1 VKPSTLVA
9 LAAATS
15 SRRAIVFAKRL
26 TDAAEFLLPDRNAPA
41 ALNTAGEA
49 AMTRDFVGTQVI
61 DGDPWFIE
69 VRRPAP
75 RLVLVG
81 AVHIAEALAQLAVG
95 TGFSVIVIDP
105 RQMFRQAGRFSQTA
119 IMTEWP
125 DLALRKVGPDRETAV
140 VALTHDPKLDDPAL
154 DATLGSDAFYIG
166 ALGSRKS
173 HADRIKRLRQLGH
186 SEAALQRI
194 RGPVGLKIGA
204 VSAAEIAVSIMA
216 EIIAVRRKAVLAQR
230 TEEIRLEAPAAL
242 PCSPSEPQML
252 HPL

>member
-1 VKPSTLVA
+1 
-9 LAAATS
+9 
-15 SRRAIVFAKRL
+15 
-26 TDAAEFLLPDRNAPA
+26 
-41 ALNTAGEA
+41 
-49 AMTRDFVGTQVI
+49 
-61 DGDPWFIE
+61 
-69 VRRPAP
+69 
-75 RLVLVG
+75 
-81 AVHIAEALAQLAVG
+81 
-95 TGFSVIVIDP
+95 
-105 RQMFRQAGRFSQTA
+105 
-119 IMTEWP
+119 MTEWP

-173 HADRIKRLRQLGH
+173 HADRIERLRQLGH

-230 TEEIRLEAPAAL
+230 TEEIRLKAPAAL